1 MTTTAGDEPDGSF
14 FQGEGFEVVAL
25 NEDTS
30 GHQVDL
36 VHAGPMQMS
45 NGGVH
50 DIRVG
55 FDFGVAAPRAKVKVE
70 IEEPKPMLVRVN
82 PKCGVV

>member
-1 MTTTAGDEPDGSF
+1 MNMMGLSSKAKVLR
-14 FQGEGFEVVAL
+14 VVAL

-50 DIRVG
+50 DIRVSMTSAG
-55 FDFGVAAPRAKVKVE
+55 
-70 IEEPKPMLVRVN
+70 L
-82 PKCGVV
+82 